1 MFVATVLEGRSP
13 RAAAKSCDCS
23 PALLSKR
30 VGELEKE
37 FGLPL
42 KQLQN
47 YREPLL
53 EMETSVKGQRYAR
66 KRRGAPQDE
75 AGQYEDYS

>member
-1 MFVATVLEGRSP
+1 MV
-13 RAAAKSCDCS
+13 

-42 KQLQN
+42 EQLQN
-47 YREPLL
+47 YAQPLL
-53 EMETSVKGQRYAR
+53 EIETSVKGQRYAR
-66 KRRGAPQDE
+66 KRRGAPADE
-75 AGQYEDYS
+75 AGQEWGEGLLDDETTDH